1 MDSAVGISMGAS
13 GIRAVRT
20 VDGRS
25 FSTEWFPTAGPTP
38 DAEDVAHA
46 IRAVVDRPDAPHS
59 LGVAF
64 PDPGYSAALKAAL
77 VEEYVSEV
85 RVISEVAGTLEQ
97 LRADPEFRYRTV
109 VLYDLGATGLEMTV
123 ADIDSGTVYAA
134 TRTSEMSGEVLD
146 RAVRDHLLTLDIL
159 AIPRTESEE
168 HALLEFSCEIKEALS
183 THEATQTSDGAFRLL
198 DRHMFELQIMRA
210 AEHSAIALRDLA
222 EMSEIPPEVVV
233 AIGGGARIPLLKEV
247 LERYLRIPVVVPGDP
262 ELISARGAALYAA
275 RVDQQQTAESGASR
289 WSVTSLLTPL
299 VRFGL
304 PTLAAL
310 SFFTWMLWPGAGEE
324 PSLTGTQ
331 DTAVEKPT
339 AEKPTAEATT
349 TPLPKTAVTTTV
361 VVPTADAA
369 PVTTTAPPVASTTE
383 TRYVPDRST
392 DETPEAPPAP
402 PPPRQFQLPP
412 LQLPKFQ
419 LPELPR
425 LPLP

>member
-1 MDSAVGISMGAS
+1 MDSAVGISMGVS

-25 FSTEWFPTAGPTP
+25 FSTEWFPTAGASP

-46 IRAVVDRPDAPHS
+46 IRVVVDRSDAPHS

-109 VLYDLGATGLEMTV
+109 ALYDLGATGLEMTV

-159 AIPRTESEE
+159 AIPRTEAEE
-168 HALLEFSCEIKEALS
+168 HALLEFSCEVKEALS

-222 EMSEIPPEVVV
+222 DMSEIPPEVVV
-233 AIGGGARIPLLKEV
+233 AVGGGARIPLLKEV
-247 LERYLRIPVVVPGDP
+247 LGRYLRIPVVVPGDP

-275 RVDQQQTAESGASR
+275 RVDQQQTAGSGASR
-289 WSVTSLLTPL
+289 WSVTSWSVTSLLTPL

-304 PTLAAL
+304 PTVAAL
-310 SFFTWMLWPGAGEE
+310 GFFIWMLWPGAGEE

-339 AEKPTAEATT
+339 AEAVPTT
-349 TPLPKTAVTTTV
+349 TSLPKAAVTTTV
-361 VVPTADAA
+361 VVPTADAP
-369 PVTTTAPPVASTTE
+369 PVTTTAPPPASTTE
-383 TRYVPDRST
+383 TRYVPDDEST
-392 DETPEAPPAP
+392 EAPPAP
-402 PPPRQFQLPP
+402 PPPRPFQLPP